1 MQVNHVLHRLQSEP
15 ISGEGRVDPWL
26 PCWLLNCL
34 CYVPMANRAITE
46 LRRLLLVPLFFVAC
60 VIMLL
65 LAVFLLSDSQ
75 FAGRS
80 LLLLT

>member
-1 MQVNHVLHRLQSEP
+1 
-15 ISGEGRVDPWL
+15 
-26 PCWLLNCL
+26 
-34 CYVPMANRAITE
+34 MANRAITE